1 MYVSAVTHIRLYFH
15 FRIVGPPCV
24 FSCGKKN
31 KVCISTHKHQPSY
44 FVTDLALPSSLP
56 LLSSLPP
63 SLQPLPN
70 SIRPVY
76 SCTMEGT
83 IICFTGFKN
92 KEELVYTS
100 HAHTSFLSLG
110 CAPYNIENLF
120 PSPATYVQHTCISFL
135 ELMSCTS
142 TQTCP
147 YMYLTASDV
156 YMLSGV

>member
-1 MYVSAVTHIRLYFH
+1 M
-15 FRIVGPPCV
+15 

-92 KEELVYTS
+92 KEELVHTS

-110 CAPYNIENLF
+110 CTPYNVEKL
-120 PSPATYVQHTCISFL
+120 ISL
-135 ELMSCTS
+135 S
-142 TQTCP
+142 
-147 YMYLTASDV
+147 SDV
-156 YMLSGV
+156 RTAYFIFRAYVMYKYTNMSIHVSQCK